1 MKHLPTV
8 IIAIL
13 ALLAVTVVYAFTT
26 DKDSNRISN
35 AMAKQGMGAPE
46 YLTIEE
52 TLSDSYMVKYGLGG
66 RTCKSIVKINNNNV
80 ITDEIA
86 KRCS

>member
-1 MKHLPTV
+1 MKHLPTA

-13 ALLAVTVVYAFTT
+13 ALLTVTVVYAFTT

-35 AMAKQGMGAPE
+35 AMAQQGMGAPE

>member
-1 MKHLPTV
+1 MKNLNIA
-8 IIAIL
+8 IIAL
-13 ALLAVTVVYAFTT
+13 AALLMVSVVYAFTT
-26 DKDSNRISN
+26 DKDSNRIAN

-52 TLSDSYMVKYGLGG
+52 TLSSSYMVKYGLGG
-66 RTCKSIVKINNNNV
+66 RTCKSIIKIDNNNV
-80 ITDEIA
+80 ITDELA

>member
-1 MKHLPTV
+1 MKHLPAA

-13 ALLAVTVVYAFTT
+13 ALLTVTVVYAFTT
-26 DKDSNRISN
+26 DKDANRISN
-35 AMAKQGMGAPE
+35 AMSKQGMGAPE

-52 TLSDSYMVKYGLGG
+52 TLSTSYMVKYGLGG
-66 RTCKSIVKINNNNV
+66 RTCRSIIKIDNNNV
-80 ITDEIA
+80 ITDELA